1 MQETDQAAIANNRKK
16 MNKEEHKGVYV
27 FAEQREGIIQNIAFE
42 LLGKARELADVLDE
56 EVCALLG
63 GENLEEGARELIAA
77 GADRV
82 LYMNHPELNNYL
94 TEPYAQ
100 ALTQVINERKPSI
113 VLIGATTIGRD
124 LGPRVSARV
133 ETGLTADCTALSI
146 SEDGEKNLMMT
157 RPAFGGNLMA
167 TIVCKEHRPQM
178 STVRP
183 GVMRQKP
190 RDKNRKGEVEET
202 NITFNPAKFRV
213 RCIEDV
219 KVEKT
224 RIDISEAHILVS
236 GGRGVGNRE
245 GFEKLQAFADCIQ
258 AEVSSS
264 RAMVDA
270 GYIGHERQVGQTGK
284 TVRPDVYF
292 AIGISGAIQH
302 LAGMEESEY
311 IIAINKDK
319 YAPIFSVADLG
330 VVGDLHKIVPLLTRK
345 LAKESQ
351 KTLHP

>member
-1 MQETDQAAIANNRKK
+1 MNIQEY
-16 MNKEEHKGVYV
+16 KGVYV
-27 FAEQREGIIQNIAFE
+27 FAEQRKGVIQNIAFE
-42 LLGKARELADVLDE
+42 LLGKARELADVLGE
-56 EVCALLG
+56 EVCAMLG
-63 GENLEEGARELIAA
+63 GENMEEGARELIAA

-82 LYMNHPELNNYL
+82 IYMNHPELNDYL

-100 ALTQVINERKPSI
+100 AFTQVINEYKPSI

-133 ETGLTADCTALSI
+133 GTGLTADCTSLDI
-146 SEDGEKNLMMT
+146 SEDKTNLMMT

-190 RDKNRKGEVEET
+190 RDYNRKGEIVDVKIKFDT
-202 NITFNPAKFRV
+202 SKFRV
-213 RCIEDV
+213 KLLETV
-219 KVEKT
+219 HVEKT
-224 RIDISEAHILVS
+224 MIDISEANILVS
-236 GGRGVGNRE
+236 GGRGVGNSE
-245 GFEKLQAFADCIQ
+245 GFDKLQSFADCIN
-258 AEVSSS
+258 AEISSS

-270 GYIGHERQVGQTGK
+270 GFVGHERQVGQTGK

-330 VVGDLHKIVPLLTRK
+330 IVGDLNKIIPVLTQKLTR
-345 LAKESQ
+345 
-351 KTLHP
+351 